1 MDRAAS
7 EVLMSTREATVVVTV
22 IVPVY
27 NQPAELA
34 QCLAALE
41 ASVGPDAEIIVVD
54 DGSTDDTAAAAAR
67 TSVRILRLAENAG
80 PAAARNHGARHA
92 RGEILFFVDADVI
105 VAPGAVQHVKRVL
118 SEDPAIA
125 AVFGSYD
132 ASPRCQSVVSQYRN
146 LLHHFVH
153 QEGNPEASTF
163 WAGCGAVRRAAFEAV
178 AGYDEARFRR
188 PSIEDIELGYRLRR
202 AGYRIRLDRKLQC
215 THLKRWRL
223 PSYIWTDITRRAMP
237 WARLILETGHVPNDL
252 NLKSDQRVSAGL
264 AALAGLCVALAPWR
278 PALLVGAGLG
288 LAGVLALN
296 WRLFSFFF
304 RRRGLVFAAACVPLH
319 VLYYLCSAASY
330 ALVWVAWR
338 IRGFGAR
345 ASQPVPGRGGP

>member
-1 MDRAAS
+1 MSSRAA
-7 EVLMSTREATVVVTV
+7 TVAVTV

-41 ASVGPDAEIIVVD
+41 ASAGPDTEIIVVD
-54 DGSTDDTAAAAAR
+54 DGSTGDTVAADALTSAR
-67 TSVRILRLAENAG
+67 VLRLADNAG

-105 VAPGAVQHVKRVL
+105 VAPGAVQHVTRVL
-118 SEDPAIA
+118 SGDPTIA

-132 ASPRCQSVVSQYRN
+132 ASPRSQSVVSQYRN

-202 AGYRIRLDRKLQC
+202 AGYRIRLDRNLQC

-223 PSYIWTDITRRAMP
+223 PSYIWNDITRRAMP
-237 WARLILETGHVPNDL
+237 WARLILETGHVPDDL
-252 NLKSDQRVSAGL
+252 NLRRDQRVSAGL
-264 AALAGLCVALAPWR
+264 AALAGLCVALAPWW
-278 PALLVGAGLG
+278 PALLVGTGLG
-288 LAGVLALN
+288 LAGVVGLN
-296 WRLFSFFF
+296 RRLFSLFF
-304 RRRGLVFAAACVPLH
+304 RRRGLVFAAACAPLH
-319 VLYYLCSAASY
+319 VLYYLYSAASY
-330 ALVWVAWR
+330 ALVWVAWHV
-338 IRGFGAR
+338 GFLGVR
-345 ASQPVPGRGGP
+345 RTQPVPGR

>member
-1 MDRAAS
+1 
-7 EVLMSTREATVVVTV
+7 MSTRGATVVITV

-27 NQPAELA
+27 NQRAELA
-34 QCLAALE
+34 LCLAALE
-41 ASVGPDAEIIVVD
+41 ASVGPDSEIIVVD
-54 DGSTDDTAAAAAR
+54 DGSTDDPVTAAAR
-67 TSVRILRLAENAG
+67 TSARVLRLADNAG

-105 VAPGAVQHVKRVL
+105 VTPGAVQHVTRVL
-118 SEDPAIA
+118 SGDPTIA

-163 WAGCGAVRRAAFEAV
+163 WAGCGAVRRTAFEAV

-202 AGYRIRLDRKLQC
+202 AGYRIRLDRDLQC
-215 THLKRWRL
+215 THLKQWRL
-223 PSYIWTDITRRAMP
+223 PSYIWSDITRRAIP

-252 NLKSDQRVSAGL
+252 NLKRDQRLSAGL
-264 AALAGLCVALAPWR
+264 AVLAGLGVALAPWR
-278 PALLVGAGLG
+278 PALLVGAALG
-288 LAGVLALN
+288 LAGVVALN
-296 WRLFSFFF
+296 RRLFSFFF
-304 RRRGLVFAAACVPLH
+304 RRRGLVFAAACAPLH
-319 VLYYLCSAASY
+319 VLYYLYSAASY

-338 IRGFGAR
+338 VGGLGPR
-345 ASQPVPGRGGP
+345 ASQPVPGR